1 MGIYCGMAQSKIK
14 INIEQGI
21 FEAEGA
27 EHFVREMHKEFEG
40 LLKEVRSKKVE
51 KEEPLKSTKK
61 SKHAFVLVPNI
72 NFSPTDN
79 LSLHEFHAGRHPR
92 NAFENNTFFV
102 YYIQKVLRMT
112 EITANHIY
120 TCYQHLNIS
129 PSNAFRQSLI
139 DTSHKKGYLDTS
151 NMQNIILTIKGENF
165 IERQLPKE

>member
-1 MGIYCGMAQSKIK
+1 MPQSKIK
-14 INIEQGI
+14 IDIEQGI

-27 EHFVREMHKEFEG
+27 ERFVREMHKEFEG
-40 LLKEVRSKKVE
+40 LLKEARPKKVE
-51 KEEPLKSTKK
+51 KEKSLKGTKK

-72 NFSPTDN
+72 NFSPADN
-79 LSLHEFHAGRHPR
+79 FSLHEFHAGRRPR

-102 YYIQKVLRMT
+102 YYIQKVLKMT
-112 EITANHIY
+112 GITANHIY

-151 NMQNIILTIKGENF
+151 NMQNIVLTIKGENF
-165 IERQLPKE
+165 IERELPKS